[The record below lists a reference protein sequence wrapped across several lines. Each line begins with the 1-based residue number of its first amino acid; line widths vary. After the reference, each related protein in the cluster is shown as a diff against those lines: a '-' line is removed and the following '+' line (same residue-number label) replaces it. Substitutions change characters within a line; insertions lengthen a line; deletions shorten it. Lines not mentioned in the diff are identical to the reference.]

1 MGQVN
6 LKVILL
12 NHTREPE
19 EVIAHAAKLCYS
31 PSSLEQLKD
40 KIGKSD
46 NEKFVAK
53 LLKMGHLSPLEHVSL
68 IYGVE
73 GISRACSHQLVR
85 HRIASYSQQSQRYV
99 GKHSEKDEECFD
111 FIVPPSVEA
120 SGKKEWFTEKMNII
134 QKWYNELV
142 EALGNFHHG
151 ESAIGT
157 TGEKSNEDARFVL
170 PNAAETK
177 IIITMNVREL
187 LHFFSVR
194 CCERAQ
200 WEIRN
205 LATEM
210 LRLARKIIPSIF
222 SKSGP
227 NCVTGPCSEGEMY
240 CGKLHE
246 VREKFKGL

>member
-6 LKVILL
+6 LNVILL
-12 NHTREPE
+12 NYTRGPE

-31 PSSLEQLKD
+31 PSSIEQLKD

-68 IYGVE
+68 TYGVE

-85 HRIASYSQQSQRYV
+85 HRLASYSQQSQRYV
-99 GKHSEKDEECFD
+99 GSHSKENKECFG
-111 FIVPPSVEA
+111 FIIPPSVEA
-120 SGKKEWFTEKMNII
+120 AGKKEWFVEKMKEI
-134 QKWYNELV
+134 QKGYNELV
-142 EALGNFHHG
+142 EALG
-151 ESAIGT
+151 SS
-157 TGEKSNEDARFVL
+157 GEKSNEDARFIL

-210 LRLARKIIPSIF
+210 LRLAREIIPSIF

-227 NCVTGPCSEGEMY
+227 NCVAGPCSEGEMY
-240 CGKLHE
+240 CGKLEE
-246 VREKFKGL
+246 VRTKFRNL

>member
-6 LKVILL
+6 LNVILL
-12 NHTREPE
+12 NHTRGPE

-31 PSSLEQLKD
+31 PSSIEQLKD
-40 KIGKSD
+40 KIGKAD

-68 IYGVE
+68 TYGVE

-85 HRIASYSQQSQRYV
+85 HRLASYSQQSQRYV
-99 GKHSEKDEECFD
+99 GSHSKKSAECFD
-111 FIVPPSVEA
+111 FIIPPSVEA
-120 SGKKEWFTEKMNII
+120 AGKKEWFVEKMKEI
-134 QKWYNELV
+134 QKEYNELV
-142 EALGNFHHG
+142 EALGNAG
-151 ESAIGT
+151 A
-157 TGEKSNEDARFVL
+157 KSNEDARFIL

-210 LRLARKIIPSIF
+210 LRLAREVVPSIF

-227 NCVTGPCSEGEMY
+227 NCVAGPCSEGEMY
-240 CGKLHE
+240 CGKLEE
-246 VREKFKGL
+246 VRTKFRNL

>member
-6 LKVILL
+6 LNVILL
-12 NHTREPE
+12 NHTRGPE

-31 PSSLEQLKD
+31 PSSIEQLKD
-40 KIGKSD
+40 KIGKAD

-68 IYGVE
+68 TYGVE

-85 HRIASYSQQSQRYV
+85 HRLASYSQQSQRYV
-99 GKHSEKDEECFD
+99 GSHSRKNEECFD
-111 FIVPPSVEA
+111 FIIPPSVEVA
-120 SGKKEWFTEKMNII
+120 GKKEWFVEKMKEI
-134 QKWYNELV
+134 QNGYNELI
-142 EALGNFHHG
+142 EALGNAG
-151 ESAIGT
+151 A
-157 TGEKSNEDARFVL
+157 KSNEDARFIL

-210 LRLARKIIPSIF
+210 LRLAREIVPSIF
-222 SKSGP
+222 AKSGP
-227 NCVTGPCSEGEMY
+227 NCVAGPCSEGEMS
-240 CGKLHE
+240 CGKPEE
-246 VREKFKGL
+246 VRKKFREL

>member
-12 NHTREPE
+12 NHTQQPE
-19 EVIAHAAKLCYS
+19 TTIAHAAKLCYS
-31 PSSLEQLKD
+31 PSSIEQLKD
-40 KIGKSD
+40 RVGKSD
-46 NEKFVAK
+46 NEKFVVK
-53 LLKMGHLSPLEHVSL
+53 LLKMGHLSPLEHVSFTF
-68 IYGVE
+68 GAE

-99 GKHSEKDEECFD
+99 GERSRKDDETFD
-111 FIVPPSVEA
+111 YIVPPSVEE
-120 SGKKEWFTEKMNII
+120 SGKGEWFVEKMKEI
-134 QKWYNELV
+134 QKWYDELV
-142 EALGNFHHG
+142 EALG
-151 ESAIGT
+151 S
-157 TGEKSNEDARFVL
+157 TGEKSNEDARFLL

-177 IIITMNVREL
+177 IIITMNAREL

-205 LATEM
+205 LATDM
-210 LRLARKIIPSIF
+210 LKLAKGVIPSIF

-227 NCVTGPCSEGEMY
+227 NCTTGPCSEGEMY
-240 CGKLHE
+240 CGKLE
-246 VREKFKGL
+246 EIRNKFRNL